1 MSRLSGSPKNA
12 APQISS
18 LNHGSSVM
26 PWGIPFTF
34 GKEMNAEKIKDGW
47 QLFRQAL
54 SGSSEINYTE
64 GSIAR
69 MTLLLAIPMIL
80 EMAMESVFAVV
91 DIFFVAGLGTA
102 AVATV
107 GLTEAMISL
116 LYAVAVGLSMG
127 TTAMIARRIGEK
139 NPEAAS
145 LAAGQGI
152 WLGLFVSAV
161 VGVLGIFYARN
172 ILMLMGAD
180 QSVLEIG
187 ETYTRLMFGGSFTI
201 VFLFLVNGIFR
212 GAGDASLAMRALTLA
227 NCINIVL
234 DPCLIYGYG
243 PFPEM
248 GLTGAAV
255 ATNIGRGLG
264 VLYGLY
270 YLCGRGGRIRLHLSN
285 LTLKIGVVISLLRI
299 SIGGVAQFLVSTA
312 SWVFL
317 MQIVSSFGSE
327 AVAGYTIAVRV
338 VMFSI
343 LPAWGL
349 SNAAA
354 TLVGQNLGA
363 GLPDRAET
371 SVWLI
376 VKYNSIYMG
385 SISILLLLF
394 TPAVVGLFTQESVVV
409 EHAVLCLRF
418 FAGAFIAWGAG
429 MAIIQAFNGAGDTMT
444 PTWINI
450 FCFWLVQV
458 PLAYS
463 LAILLDLG
471 PLGVFCSVFVSDIL
485 IGIVGYLAF
494 RRGTWK
500 QRVL

>member
-1 MSRLSGSPKNA
+1 MTVQKIKNGWALFKESLSG
-12 APQISS
+12 
-18 LNHGSSVM
+18 G
-26 PWGIPFTF
+26 T
-34 GKEMNAEKIKDGW
+34 
-47 QLFRQAL
+47 
-54 SGSSEINYTE
+54 EINYTE

-91 DIFFVAGLGTA
+91 DIFFVSGLGTD

-127 TTAMIARRIGEK
+127 TTALIARRIGEK

-145 LAAGQGI
+145 LAAGQAI
-152 WLGLFVSAV
+152 WLGLFVSVV
-161 VGVLGIFYARN
+161 VGLLGIFYAKN
-172 ILMLMGAD
+172 ILLLMGAD
-180 QSVLEIG
+180 EAVVETG

-201 VFLFLVNGIFR
+201 VFLFLVNAIFR

-243 PFPEM
+243 PFPEL
-248 GLTGAAV
+248 GITGAAV
-255 ATNIGRGLG
+255 ATNIGRGVG

-270 YLCGRGGRIRLHLSN
+270 YLCGGGGRIRLHFAN
-285 LTLKIGVVISLLRI
+285 LVLQLGVVTSLFRI
-299 SIGGVAQFLVSTA
+299 SMGGVAQFLVATA

-317 MQIVSSFGSE
+317 MQIVSGFGSE
-327 AVAGYTIAVRV
+327 AVAGYTVGVRV

-376 VKYNSIYMG
+376 VKFNAIYMG
-385 SISILLLLF
+385 CVALLIVLF
-394 TPAVVGLFTQESVVV
+394 TRQIVGIFTSEPAVAEY
-409 EHAVLCLRF
+409 AVQCLRI
-418 FAGAFIAWGAG
+418 FAAGFVAWGAG

-458 PLAYS
+458 PLAYT
-463 LAILLDLG
+463 LALVLDLG
-471 PLGVFCSVFVSDIL
+471 PVGVFWSVFVSDIL
-485 IGIVGYLAF
+485 TGIIGYLVF
-494 RRGTWK
+494 RRGKWK
-500 QRVL
+500 LRTV